1 MALADKATRRHK
13 RLLNGAKP
21 AAGPKESNMQKVK
34 SPKKLI
40 EVALPLDDINIATA
54 REKTI
59 RHGHPSSLHMWWARR
74 PLAAA
79 RAIIFAQMVNDPGY
93 ERSLGRGVNKKQA
106 LQERERLFDIMRR
119 LVLWENT
126 NNEQVLK
133 EANAEIRRSWMET
146 CELNKGHPEAA
157 TLFDPLVL
165 PGLHDPFAGGGAI
178 PLEAQRLG
186 LDSWASDLNPVA
198 VTINKAMIEIPPKF
212 ARTAPI
218 GPIPLGE
225 RQQSLPSGWPGCSG
239 LAEDIRRYG
248 YWVKEQAERR
258 LSENYPSVSVEAA
271 DAAERPE
278 LQPYVGKPLKVLAWI
293 WARTVKSPSPAY
305 ASCSTPLMKSYR
317 LSARD
322 GKEAILVPV
331 VRQGATRVEFKVRS
345 VDVGEEDGGTVGRTG
360 ATCLFSGAP
369 IPLKDI
375 RDQGKRGLI
384 GDQLVA
390 IVAEGKG
397 RRIYLPA
404 TEDQERIAIGV
415 EPGDYPTAEIEH
427 WSGCTNSVVYGL
439 DTFGKL
445 FTKRQAATLV
455 AFSDFIAEASQKALS
470 DGRSGGTPEGA
481 SLEDGGCGAKAYSQA
496 IAVYLAFALDK
507 MADLGNNLV
516 RWEPIAQCP
525 RQLFG
530 KQAIPMVWDYAEAN
544 PLSSSS
550 GSWEVFVDGI
560 SKAFAKSFDNA
571 SNVKSGSAKQADAQ
585 TQSIS
590 LMKVISID
598 LPYYDNVPYSNLS
611 DFFYI
616 WMRRNLRSVYPDLF
630 STKVV
635 PRSEELVATASR
647 HGGKDEAEKYF
658 VDGMTLAMR
667 NLAAKAHPCFPVTI
681 YYAFKQ
687 SETSNGGTVSKG
699 WETFIESVIR
709 ADFSIVGTWPIR
721 TENASRMRGQ
731 GSNALASSIVL
742 VCQKRAID
750 TESVSRKEFIRELK
764 EQLADAVEAMIGGGE
779 GVSPVAPV
787 DLAQA
792 VIGPGMAIFSKYAAV
807 LEADGSAMTVHAALT
822 LINRML
828 TEGAD
833 DFDADTQFCL
843 GWFDEL
849 GWAHG
854 DFGKADVLAR
864 AKGTSVDHVRDA
876 GVVQAS
882 SGKVRLL
889 KPTEYPADWSPENDN
904 NTPVWE
910 ALHQLIRELR
920 SSGEAAAGGLLAGMP
935 QRAEPIRNLAYRLYT
950 LCERKGWAEDARAY
964 NELIASWLGIEV
976 ASHEKGR
983 LGSQS
988 HLDI

>member
-1 MALADKATRRHK
+1 MTTIKT
-13 RLLNGAKP
+13 
-21 AAGPKESNMQKVK
+21 
-34 SPKKLI
+34 PKKLI
-40 EVALPLDDINIATA
+40 EVALPLDDINEATA
-54 REKTI
+54 KEKTI

-106 LQERERLFDIMRR
+106 QHERERLFNIIRK

-126 NNEQVLK
+126 NNDQVLR
-133 EANAEIRRSWMET
+133 EANEEIRKSWRET
-146 CELNKGHPEAA
+146 CELNRGHPDAA
-157 TLFDPLVL
+157 TLFNPDQL

-178 PLEAQRLG
+178 PLEAQRLF
-186 LDSWASDLNPVA
+186 LDSYASDLNPVA
-198 VTINKAMIEIPPKF
+198 VMINKAMIDIPPKF
-212 ARTAPI
+212 ARRAPV
-218 GPIPLGE
+218 GPIPIGE
-225 RQQSLPSGWPGCSG
+225 RQQSFSQEWPGCSG

-248 YWVKEQAERR
+248 YWVKEQAESR
-258 LSENYPSVSVEAA
+258 LDSMYPTVCVT
-271 DAAERPE
+271 AEHAKNRPE
-278 LQPYVGKPLKVLAWI
+278 LNPYVGQKLKVMAWI
-293 WARTVKSPSPAY
+293 WARTVKSPSPAH
-305 ASCSTPLMKSYR
+305 ADCHTPLMKSYR
-317 LSARD
+317 LAKRN
-322 GKEAILVPV
+322 GKEAILVPKIEEGSK
-331 VRQGATRVEFKVRS
+331 RIAFEIRS
-345 VDVGEEDGGTVGRTG
+345 TDVGDDDGGTVGRTG
-360 ATCLFSGAP
+360 AICLFSGAP

-375 RDQGKRGLI
+375 REQGKKGLL

-404 TEDQERIAIGV
+404 TLEQENVAKAV
-415 EPGDYPTAEIEH
+415 DPGEYPDAEIEH

-445 FTKRQAATLV
+445 FTKRQAASLV
-455 AFSDFIAEASQKALS
+455 AFSDLIAEASAKARADALMAGVQ
-470 DGRSGGTPEGA
+470 DGDELGEGG
-481 SLEDGGCGAKAYSQA
+481 SGAKAYAQA
-496 IAVYLAFALDK
+496 ISVYLSFALDK
-507 MADLGNNLV
+507 MADLGNNLCG
-516 RWEPIAQCP
+516 WEPIAQCP
-525 RQLFG
+525 RHLFG

-544 PLSSSS
+544 PLCSSS

-560 SKAFAKSFDNA
+560 SKAFSKSFDNA
-571 SNVKSGSAKQADAQ
+571 ANVKSGTVSQADAQ

-590 LMKVISID
+590 SMKVVSTD
-598 LPYYDNVPYSNLS
+598 PPYYDNVPYSNLS

-616 WMRRNLRSVYPDLF
+616 WMRRNLRSIYPELF

-658 VDGMTLAMR
+658 VEGMTLAMR
-667 NLAAKAHPCFPVTI
+667 NLARKAHPCFPVAI

-687 SETSNGGTVSKG
+687 SETSDGGTVSKG

-709 ADFSIVGTWPIR
+709 ANFSIVGTWPIR

-742 VCQKRAID
+742 VCQKRAAEAATI
-750 TESVSRKEFIRELK
+750 SRKEFLRELK
-764 EQLADAVEAMIGGGE
+764 DELAEAVDAMIGGAE

-792 VIGPGMAIFSKYAAV
+792 VIGPGMAIFSKYSAV
-807 LEADGSAMTVHAALT
+807 LEADGSPMSVHTALT

-843 GWFDEL
+843 GWFDEQ
-849 GWAHG
+849 GWSAG
-854 DFGKADVLAR
+854 EFGMADVLTR
-864 AKGTSVDHVRDA
+864 AKGTSVDHVKNA
-876 GVVQAS
+876 GVVEAS
-882 SGKVRLL
+882 GGKVRLL
-889 KPTEYPADWSPENDN
+889 KPAEYPSDWNPENDN
-904 NTPVWE
+904 STPVWE
-910 ALHQLIRELR
+910 ALHQMIRELR
-920 SSGEAAAGGLLAGMP
+920 SAGETASGVLLAGMP

-964 NELIASWLGIEV
+964 NELITSWTAIEA
-976 ASHEKGR
+976 ASHEKGHF
-983 LGSQS
+983 GSQVKFE
-988 HLDI
+988 I